1 MAKDPYSVLGVSP
14 QATDEEIKK
23 AYRELAKKYHPDA
36 YRNHPLSELAEE
48 KMKEINEAY
57 DEVQKMRAGGSSR
70 ADGGS
75 SYSYSDSNGSSGRSG
90 VYRTVRM
97 YIQSG
102 NLGGAEQILNGIADR
117 DSEWYFLMG
126 SILYRRGWYDDAR
139 SNFETATSM
148 DPGNAEYRAAVERMN
163 AVNRTGFTGTGAGAG
178 GNDAFCNLCQGLIC
192 ADCLCEACGANLC
205 PCIGCR

>member
-1 MAKDPYSVLGVSP
+1 MSKDPYSVLGVSP
-14 QATDEEIKK
+14 SASDEEIKK

-57 DEVQKMRAGGSSR
+57 DEVQKLRAGGGSSR
-70 ADGGS
+70 AGS
-75 SYSYSDSNGSSGRSG
+75 DDYSSAYSGRSSDRNG
-90 VYRTVRM
+90 IYRTVRM

-117 DSEWYFLMG
+117 DAEWYFLMG

-139 SNFETATSM
+139 SNFETAASM
-148 DPGNAEYRAAVERMN
+148 DPGNAEYRTAVERMN
-163 AVNRTGFTGTGAGAG
+163 AVNQNAFTSTGAGG
-178 GNDAFCNLCQGLIC
+178 DAFCNLCQGLMC
-192 ADCLCEACGANLC
+192 ADCLCEACGGNLC